1 MDYVKN
7 EVKLR
12 RELHQIP
19 ELGWGEFC
27 TTAKILETIEPL
39 GWKTYAGVEQ
49 VGLDAVMGRPEDFVE
64 KSKQRALEEGVDPK
78 LIERMHG
85 YTGTI
90 AELDTGKPGPVTGLR
105 FDIDCVGVEETDLKD
120 HLPNKENFRSRHAGV
135 MHSCGHDGHT
145 AVGLTMAQWIVDH
158 KDQLCGKIKLIFQPA
173 EEGVRGGA
181 AQAASGL

>member
-85 YTGTI
+85 YTGTRV
-90 AELDTGKPGPVTGLR
+90 L
-105 FDIDCVGVEETDLKD
+105 
-120 HLPNKENFRSRHAGV
+120 SRN
-135 MHSCGHDGHT
+135 
-145 AVGLTMAQWIVDH
+145 
-158 KDQLCGKIKLIFQPA
+158 
-173 EEGVRGGA
+173 
-181 AQAASGL
+181 

>member
-90 AELDTGKPGPVTGLR
+90 AELDTGKPGPVTGLQTSKTIFR
-105 FDIDCVGVEETDLKD
+105 TRKTSDL
-120 HLPNKENFRSRHAGV
+120 V
-135 MHSCGHDGHT
+135 TQVSCIPADMT
-145 AVGLTMAQWIVDH
+145 ATR
-158 KDQLCGKIKLIFQPA
+158 P
-173 EEGVRGGA
+173 
-181 AQAASGL
+181 